1 MEIIYIVGISNSEF
15 NKRIYD
21 EYLNKAYAGEI
32 VGFFDGLSINKNE
45 LNQKIKDT
53 YDLNESNDHLVFG
66 HEDPIINL
74 LCDIL
79 LNIGY
84 NRNFEAQEYLE
95 KANLQALY
103 NILIV
108 KDLDSAWHTLN
119 INSNLTYARINDIIK
134 EFKTPKGVISEIY
147 LNNKEL
153 LSDSDW
159 IEIYRALFK
168 QLMEY
173 CTKDTRRPL
182 ENIKVQTYLNSSNNF
197 EFDYINN

>member
-134 EFKTPKGVISEIY
+134 EYY
-147 LNNKEL
+147 L
-153 LSDSDW
+153 
-159 IEIYRALFK
+159 
-168 QLMEY
+168 
-173 CTKDTRRPL
+173 
-182 ENIKVQTYLNSSNNF
+182 
-197 EFDYINN
+197 